1 MSLPDCIRRLLPDNL
16 PFVPVNDTEMHTP
29 GRWSMEGVTI
39 TPILRNTPFSCNNR
53 NTFAICDTDQQIRSP
68 LQEDCGE
75 VWYPIDRIRAALDL
89 AERLKLDRV
98 WIAPIEVNGTVR
110 APLGLIGKD
119 ARIAIVIAPDITWE
133 DDDEEG
139 DVE

>member
-16 PFVPVNDTEMHTP
+16 PFEPVNDTDLSA
-29 GRWSMEGVTI
+29 RWSMEGVTI

-89 AERLKLDRV
+89 AERLKLDWV
-98 WIAPIEVNGTVR
+98 WIAPIEINGTVR
-110 APLGLIGKD
+110 APLALIGQD
-119 ARIAIVIAPDITWE
+119 ARIAIVIAPDIAWE
-133 DDDEEG
+133 DDDEEEG
-139 DVE
+139 DAE